1 MRGDGG
7 TGVLRGYS
15 GCGGAYR
22 RASCSVGPI
31 WAQRAAAVARRGSRR
46 AAMRPWKWVIPGV
59 RALLWRSG
67 VGPARVSAQLRPAF
81 RGMWQGEVVVVGGE
95 MDGTVMLGR
104 CCILPEVSRRCCG
117 VYRGEV
123 VVVVGGRRLT
133 SLWALHPPVQCGDEE
148 EGPATRR
155 LAWS

>member
-1 MRGDGG
+1 
-7 TGVLRGYS
+7 
-15 GCGGAYR
+15 
-22 RASCSVGPI
+22 
-31 WAQRAAAVARRGSRR
+31 
-46 AAMRPWKWVIPGV
+46 MRPWKWVIPGV

-67 VGPARVSAQLRPAF
+67 VGPARVSARLRPAF

-104 CCILPEVSRRCCG
+104 CCILPEVSRRGCG
-117 VYRGEV
+117 VYRGVV
-123 VVVVGGRRLT
+123 VVVVGVRRLT
-133 SLWALHPPVQCGDEE
+133 SLWALHAPIQCGDEE